1 MLANF
6 LALMFVVVAS
16 ILTGLGN
23 FWFTYGIWPRSWWS
37 FTGFALLALLNLH
50 LSNTLMKS
58 LREQ

>member
-1 MLANF
+1 MDRF
-6 LALMFVVVAS
+6 LA
-16 ILTGLGN
+16 GLFLVCAIFANQLGH